1 LERKEYLDRQLNDLQ
16 AGLATL
22 EEAIEKIDRET
33 RTKFKET
40 FDQVNDRFQKLFPT
54 VFGGGKAYLELTSD
68 NLLEAG
74 VTVMAC
80 PPGKRNSSIYLL
92 SGGEKS
98 LTAIAL
104 IFSIFY
110 LNPAPFCL
118 LDEVDAALDDA
129 NVLRFTHLVKV
140 MAEKTQFI
148 FISHNKNTIEMA
160 EHLIGVTMNEPG
172 VSRLVSVDIAKAI
185 DMAGSYAE

>member
-1 LERKEYLDRQLNDLQ
+1 MQS
-16 AGLATL
+16 GLATL
-22 EEAIEKIDRET
+22 EDAISKIDRET
-33 RTKFKET
+33 RARFKET
-40 FDQVNDRFQKLFPT
+40 FDKVNERFQELFPT
-54 VFGGGKAYLELTSD
+54 IFGGGKAYLELTDD

-74 VTVMAC
+74 VSVMAS

-92 SGGEKS
+92 SGGEKT

-129 NVLRFTHLVKV
+129 NVLRFIRLVKV

-148 FISHNKNTIEMA
+148 FISHNKITIEMG

-172 VSRLVSVDIAKAI
+172 VSRLVSVDMEKAI
-185 DMAGSYAE
+185 SLVGT

>member
-1 LERKEYLDRQLNDLQ
+1 
-16 AGLATL
+16 
-22 EEAIEKIDRET
+22 
-33 RTKFKET
+33 
-40 FDQVNDRFQKLFPT
+40 
-54 VFGGGKAYLELTSD
+54 
-68 NLLEAG
+68 
-74 VTVMAC
+74 
-80 PPGKRNSSIYLL
+80 LL

-110 LNPAPFCL
+110 LNPAPFCM

-129 NVLRFTHLVKV
+129 NVLRFTRLVKA
-140 MAEKTQFI
+140 MADKTQFI
-148 FISHNKNTIEMA
+148 FISHNKITIEMG

-185 DMAGSYAE
+185 DLAGA

>member
-1 LERKEYLDRQLNDLQ
+1 
-16 AGLATL
+16 
-22 EEAIEKIDRET
+22 
-33 RTKFKET
+33 
-40 FDQVNDRFQKLFPT
+40 LFPT
-54 VFGGGKAYLELTSD
+54 IFGGGRAYLELTSE

-74 VTVMAC
+74 VTMMAC

-118 LDEVDAALDDA
+118 LDEVDAALDDV
-129 NVLRFTHLVKV
+129 NVSRFTRIVKS
-140 MAEKTQFI
+140 MADKTQFI
-148 FISHNKNTIEMA
+148 FISHNKITIEMG
-160 EHLIGVTMNEPG
+160 ELLIGVTMNEPG
-172 VSRLVSVDIAKAI
+172 VSRLVSVDIEKAI
-185 DMAGSYAE
+185 NLAGA